1 MNCQLYGSNNE
12 KNYGLDNLDNLSHEQ
27 SSVKNINDE
36 EQLQYYTN
44 QNLVENEEEEEFDK
58 DDDEFE
64 KQNGN
69 TLEEFHQNG
78 GLSDRLEKEEVLSPS
93 YNSQQ
98 ADLVDGVGESLED
111 EDQLPILTKSSG
123 RIFQDVSMIVN
134 PLTLSK
140 LRRKYKS

>member
-1 MNCQLYGSNNE
+1 MNCQLYGSDNE

-27 SSVKNINDE
+27 SSVKNFRDE

-44 QNLVENEEEEEFDK
+44 QNLVENEEEEEEFDK

-64 KQNGN
+64 KDNGN

-78 GLSDRLEKEEVLSPS
+78 GLSDQLEKEKAVSLS

-98 ADLVDGVGESLED
+98 ADLVDGVEENLQD
-111 EDQLPILTKSSG
+111 EDQLPILTKKRG
-123 RIFQDVSMIVN
+123 RIFHISY
-134 PLTLSK
+134 LK
-140 LRRKYKS
+140 LLILMLFNC